1 MIKVIL
7 SPHDQSYDS
16 RDRRHTYQDPA
27 GHVETDNYDG
37 MSNLTSVVDRKG
49 QTTYIAYDGIDRPTL
64 ITFQDNSTIAITWDG
79 GNRPTTFVDSLNGT
93 ISRTYDLLD
102 RLTQETSPQGQ
113 INYTYDTASRRQT
126 MTVAGQAAINYTF
139 DADNRL
145 TQIAQGTTVVG
156 IGYDAASR
164 RTTVTL
170 PNTIMGTYSF
180 DNASQLTGISYAK
193 GSTTV
198 GTLGY
203 SYDGDGRRI
212 SVSGTLA
219 GFVAPTSVPNV
230 TYDGTNRLTS
240 WNGSTLSYDADGTLA
255 SFGSTTYTWN
265 ARNQMTATNAVS
277 ASFVYDALGRRVS
290 ATVSGTTTPYLYDG
304 LNAAMVSTSQI
315 IAGSGLDEIYSQIS
329 TSGTTSFLPDGV
341 NSTAA
346 LTNSSAA
353 ITKSYLYSPYGDSAG
368 SGTAS
373 TAYQYSGRENDGTT
387 GRYYYRARY
396 YAPQLG
402 RFISED
408 PLGIGGGTNVYAY
421 AGGNPLQ
428 FNDPR
433 GHELALAFAG
443 AVVGGAWG
451 GINGFLAGDRGAAL
465 YTDIGSGVVVGGL
478 AGLTNGA
485 SLIEGVLVRAT
496 IGAVAEADRQAVNGL
511 IAGCTAINWADI
523 VLAGGGSV
531 LGDAAGFVG
540 STSGANSVADLLHY
554 MPSPSELTATVIGGY
569 FGGIVQ
575 TPVSAIEGWTR
586 H

>member
-1 MIKVIL
+1 MTAL
-7 SPHDQSYDS
+7 AHAPC
-16 RDRRHTYQDPA
+16 RLRRV
-27 GHVETDNYDG
+27 GRE
-37 MSNLTSVVDRKG
+37 
-49 QTTYIAYDGIDRPTL
+49 
-64 ITFQDNSTIAITWDG
+64 NSTTAF
-79 GNRPTTFVDSLNGT
+79 RRLR
-93 ISRTYDLLD
+93 SRT
-102 RLTQETSPQGQ
+102 
-113 INYTYDTASRRQT
+113 
-126 MTVAGQAAINYTF
+126 
-139 DADNRL
+139 
-145 TQIAQGTTVVG
+145 
-156 IGYDAASR
+156 
-164 RTTVTL
+164 
-170 PNTIMGTYSF
+170 
-180 DNASQLTGISYAK
+180 K
-193 GSTTV
+193 
-198 GTLGY
+198 
-203 SYDGDGRRI
+203 
-212 SVSGTLA
+212 
-219 GFVAPTSVPNV
+219 
-230 TYDGTNRLTS
+230 
-240 WNGSTLSYDADGTLA
+240 
-255 SFGSTTYTWN
+255 
-265 ARNQMTATNAVS
+265 
-277 ASFVYDALGRRVS
+277 FVYDALGRRVS

-540 STSGANSVADLLHY
+540 STSGANSVADVLHY